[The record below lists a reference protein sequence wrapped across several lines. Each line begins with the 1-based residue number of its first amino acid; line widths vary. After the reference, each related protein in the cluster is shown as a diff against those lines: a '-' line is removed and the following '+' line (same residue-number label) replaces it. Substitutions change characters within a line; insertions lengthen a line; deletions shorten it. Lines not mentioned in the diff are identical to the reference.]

1 MTCNACA
8 ETNALMITEL
18 INDLKTKQ
26 RNMETNNSNIN
37 NSNEL
42 EQMRAQLEIMKQK
55 LSRQKIV
62 NDNLISKAMSNR
74 MSWIKKFVWIEIL
87 VLIPLIAIIYAMFHI
102 SLWLYAVILTACIV
116 DAFFDYRINKMN
128 PSDWLAGNLVETGR
142 KLVRMKRQRKISF
155 FISVAATIVI
165 FGYFCYEMSAF
176 AGSVI
181 KYSGVIGCII
191 GGICGLS
198 AAYIIYRKMQRTND
212 ELIHQIEEMNSG
224 RD

>member
-102 SLWLYAVILTACIV
+102 SLWLYAVILAACIV
-116 DAFFDYRINKMN
+116 DAFFDYRI
-128 PSDWLAGNLVETGR
+128 DR
-142 KLVRMKRQRKISF
+142 K
-155 FISVAATIVI
+155 SVV
-165 FGYFCYEMSAF
+165 
-176 AGSVI
+176 
-181 KYSGVIGCII
+181 
-191 GGICGLS
+191 
-198 AAYIIYRKMQRTND
+198 
-212 ELIHQIEEMNSG
+212 
-224 RD
+224 

>member
-74 MSWIKKFVWIEIL
+74 M
-87 VLIPLIAIIYAMFHI
+87 
-102 SLWLYAVILTACIV
+102 
-116 DAFFDYRINKMN
+116 YR
-128 PSDWLAGNLVETGR
+128 
-142 KLVRMKRQRKISF
+142 
-155 FISVAATIVI
+155 
-165 FGYFCYEMSAF
+165 
-176 AGSVI
+176 
-181 KYSGVIGCII
+181 
-191 GGICGLS
+191 
-198 AAYIIYRKMQRTND
+198 
-212 ELIHQIEEMNSG
+212 
-224 RD
+224 